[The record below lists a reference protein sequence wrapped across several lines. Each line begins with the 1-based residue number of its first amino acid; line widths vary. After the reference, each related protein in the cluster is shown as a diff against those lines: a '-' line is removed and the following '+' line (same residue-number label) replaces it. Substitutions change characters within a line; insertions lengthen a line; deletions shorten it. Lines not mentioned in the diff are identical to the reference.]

1 VHKRLIFNI
10 SRLNYFS
17 AILHPNG
24 FLFNYSQEAIMDFFS
39 SKQDGSRITQG
50 IPEKIERITWNPKY
64 SVHVELL
71 DAQHR
76 ELFTIMNRI
85 ADLYESRS
93 TDLLLV
99 FQDLVK
105 YVIEHFRA
113 ENMIMIK
120 AEYPGFSKQSKEHE
134 QFTDTIMGFLTDYKK
149 QDEQL
154 IYRMLIYIRDWLLS
168 HTQQVDM
175 LYADYLLKTG
185 TLERV
190 TS

>member
-1 VHKRLIFNI
+1 ME
-10 SRLNYFS
+10 FS
-17 AILHPNG
+17 D
-24 FLFNYSQEAIMDFFS
+24 NYSQEAIMDFFGR
-39 SKQDGSRITQG
+39 KQEESRITKG

-76 ELFTIMNRI
+76 ELFSIMNRT

-93 TDLLLV
+93 NDLLPV

-105 YVIEHFRA
+105 YVMEHFRA
-113 ENMIMIK
+113 ESMIMIK
-120 AEYPGFSKQSKEHE
+120 AEYPGFSKQSKEHD
-134 QFTDTIMGFLTDYKK
+134 QFTDKMSGFLADYKK

-154 IYRMLIYIRDWLLS
+154 TYRMLIYIRDWLLS

-175 LYADYLLKTG
+175 EYADYLIKTG

-190 TS
+190 AP